1 MAKSE
6 AIKLTTPLFRIGF
19 PSVFEARTMEADS
32 KAVPKFN
39 LTAIWTPA
47 NFNEKDKR
55 LYAEI
60 KAALDAEC
68 KRVFKKDWATCKAD
82 IENFKPGLR
91 SGAKKELDGF
101 GQGTVFATLSSK
113 FKPGVVDI
121 NKDPVSP
128 EEGNADL
135 VYAGAYARATVGVYA
150 YSNISKGVAIGL
162 NNLQLIK
169 YNPEVTGRLD
179 GRGNAGDDFDDEID
193 SSWLEG
199 EEDSLLDGKDG
210 LDDDIPF

>member
-19 PSVFEARTMEADS
+19 PSVFEARSMEGDAGGT
-32 KAVPKFN
+32 PKYG
-39 LTAIWTPA
+39 LTAIWKPA
-47 NFNEKDKR
+47 DFTEKDKR
-55 LYAEI
+55 LYAAI
-60 KAALDAEC
+60 KAALDTEC

-82 IENFKPGLR
+82 IEGFKTGLR
-91 SGAKKELDGF
+91 NGANKELDGF
-101 GQGTVFATLSSK
+101 GPGTVFASLSSK
-113 FKPGVVDI
+113 FSPGVVDR
-121 NKDPVSP
+121 NKEEVSP
-128 EEGNADL
+128 AEGNADL

-150 YSNISKGVAIGL
+150 YSNKGKGVAIGL

-169 YNPEVTGRLD
+169 YDPEVTGRLD

-199 EEDSLLDGKDG
+199 EEDSLLGKDD